1 MVNEYSSKLM
11 KEDSNEYILALETHN
26 AGDIAFIKCILDSEN
41 IIYFVQ
47 GEHVSPYL
55 FNALPMRVMVRK
67 DQTEEVKTIL
77 QDVKLSYSYNFGN
90 SKENTNNK

>member
-1 MVNEYSSKLM
+1 MKNDSTEYV
-11 KEDSNEYILALETHN
+11 LALETHN
-26 AGDIAFIKCILDSEN
+26 AGDIAFIRSLLDSEN

-55 FNALPMRVMVRK
+55 FNALPMRVMVKK
-67 DQTEEVKTIL
+67 DQAEEVEAIL

-90 SKENTNNK
+90 SKENTNDK